1 MHLALRTFLAVALA
15 GFAIP
20 LLAQQKVVIG
30 LPVSN
35 YGPVVPVY
43 AAQELGLYA
52 KNGVTVEITAFRGGG
67 AMQEAL
73 AAGAVDLIEN
83 SPVGAAVAIKRG
95 VKQKI
100 VAAHV
105 NAPMGWHI
113 MVLPDSPIKSAK
125 DLQGKNVAITS
136 ANGLT
141 DYYVAWA
148 AKRAGVTQYKAIP
161 VGGGGL
167 IPSLKGKQVD
177 AAAMFS
183 PLPYE
188 MMLTNTGRSLVDFGK
203 EMEPNLP
210 DVWVAKQDLIDRN
223 PRALEAVLRSIY
235 QAVVYMKI
243 LEYEHDVVLS
253 GVVTS
258 ARIEPKWLQ
267 FAFDLAKPSGI
278 ELPPVSE
285 VYTDKFSAVSA
296 Q

>member
-1 MHLALRTFLAVALA
+1 
-15 GFAIP
+15 
-20 LLAQQKVVIG
+20 
-30 LPVSN
+30 
-35 YGPVVPVY
+35 
-43 AAQELGLYA
+43 
-52 KNGVTVEITAFRGGG
+52 
-67 AMQEAL
+67 
-73 AAGAVDLIEN
+73 
-83 SPVGAAVAIKRG
+83 
-95 VKQKI
+95 
-100 VAAHV
+100 
-105 NAPMGWHI
+105 
-113 MVLPDSPIKSAK
+113 
-125 DLQGKNVAITS
+125 
-136 ANGLT
+136 
-141 DYYVAWA
+141 
-148 AKRAGVTQYKAIP
+148 
-161 VGGGGL
+161 
-167 IPSLKGKQVD
+167 
-177 AAAMFS
+177 
-183 PLPYE
+183 

-235 QAVVYMKI
+235 QAVVYMKQNREHSLAMLKKYTGQTNDKI